1 MAPTASFRKGDAL
14 LCGVVVYCGGGG
26 GSSCCNHLNSSNLA
40 NRIGPSNRGSNPKLL
55 HDVDGEDDIIPPCT
69 VID

>member
-40 NRIGPSNRGSNPKLL
+40 NRIGPSNSYKERQQEMTRY
-55 HDVDGEDDIIPPCT
+55 EDT
-69 VID
+69 E